1 MERFSSH
8 IQHTAMKGVFGRYL
22 IILDFRNIDWHKI
35 GQYEYT
41 IPKCL
46 FQLLYATE
54 NILL

>member
-54 NILL
+54 NI